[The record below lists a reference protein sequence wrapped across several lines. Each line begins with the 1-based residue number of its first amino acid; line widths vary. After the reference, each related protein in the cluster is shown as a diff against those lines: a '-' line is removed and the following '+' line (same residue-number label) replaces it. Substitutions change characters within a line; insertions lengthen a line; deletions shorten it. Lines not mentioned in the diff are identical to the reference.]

1 MMHLRQPLAVPADR
15 PLRVLIQARYSTEEQ
30 RQSSL
35 EDQVANCRRFL
46 ADNLPPGVGLDRLA
60 IEVVREPEISGELL
74 NRPGIN
80 EVWQG
85 IAAGRFEVLVA
96 EESSRLYRHMTFAGQ
111 LFNEA
116 VDAGIRVLCPTDFID
131 TQDDDWPERLLT
143 SQSQH
148 SRANYYTRG
157 RIRRAQLG
165 LWDRGAAVSSLRP
178 GYHRRPTK
186 AATATEPA
194 QGPYFDEVDEEQ
206 AVTIREIFERI
217 AADEP
222 AWAVGEWLTSIGF
235 SKGSH
240 GQQPEWSAR
249 NVIALVRRPDYRGEQ
264 TFRKKI
270 NKQQLTTGRSRRVR
284 NAADQVLTREMPH
297 LRIVSDHVW
306 YEANAAIDRR
316 RTRLTVPTGADHPL
330 AGRPRDSRGLL
341 STIFVCGICGG
352 TMHAEGRN
360 EGGYRC
366 ARARNNECWNRTTCV
381 REQTHAAVLDAVVR
395 EVMSL
400 AESREALVA
409 RVLELHASGGD
420 VAASQRALESEQAK
434 LTASIAN
441 LCLAIEKGGEGMDA
455 LVQRL
460 ATRERDLKV
469 VRSRL
474 TELAARAQQRR
485 PPPTA
490 DEILRHLET
499 LKADLV
505 AGDRRAG
512 VILRQLLQRPIRAI
526 PHRQFDSNK
535 VVLRCEFDLVLSRS
549 LPAAIAASM
558 AVAPD
563 GTSPEQSLESRRIVV
578 DLFVPSALALHAV
591 EAHELV
597 ETGLPLV
604 KVGATLGISKR
615 QAHLCSG
622 LGAKM
627 ASAGVADPFIRL
639 SERPAKVARWR
650 AAPTQPLARERRAG

>member
-46 ADNLPPGVGLDRLA
+46 ADNLPAGVGLDRLA

-116 VDAGIRVLCPTDFID
+116 VDAGVRVLCPTDFID
-131 TQDDDWPERLLT
+131 TLDDDWPERLVM

-148 SRANYYTRG
+148 SRANFYTRG
-157 RIRRAQLG
+157 RIKRSLMG
-165 LWDRGAAVSSLRP
+165 LWQRGAAVSSLRP
-178 GYHRRPTK
+178 GYSRRASR

-194 QGPYFDEVDEEQ
+194 EGPYFDSVDEAQ
-206 AVTIREIFERI
+206 AVIVREAFDRI
-217 AADEP
+217 AGDEP
-222 AWAVGEWLTSIGF
+222 PWAVAEWLTSIGF
-235 SKGSH
+235 PKGSH
-240 GQQPEWSAR
+240 GQKPEWSAS
-249 NVIALVRRPDYRGEQ
+249 NVIALIRRPDYRGEQ
-264 TFRKKI
+264 IYRTSI

-284 NAADQVLTREMPH
+284 NAADKVLTRDVPN

-316 RTRLTVPTGADHPL
+316 RTRLSVPTGADHPL
-330 AGRPRDSRGLL
+330 TGRPRDSRGLL

-366 ARARNNECWNRTTCV
+366 ARARKNECWNRTTCV
-381 REQTHAAVLDAVVR
+381 REQAHAAVLDAVVR
-395 EVMSL
+395 EVMGL

-434 LTASIAN
+434 LTTSITD

-469 VRSRL
+469 VQSRL
-474 TELAARAQQRR
+474 AELAARSQQRR
-485 PPPTA
+485 PPPTP
-490 DEILRHLET
+490 DEILRYLET

-512 VILRQLLQRPIRAI
+512 VILRQLLQGPIRAI
-526 PHRQFDSNK
+526 PFQQFDSPK
-535 VVLRCEFDLVLSRS
+535 VVLRAEFNLVLSRS
-549 LPAAIAASM
+549 LPAAVAASM
-558 AVAPD
+558 GVEPD
-563 GTSPEQSLESRRIVV
+563 GTSPAPSLVSRPVVV
-578 DLFVPSALALHAV
+578 DLFVPSALARHAV

-604 KVGATLGISKR
+604 KVGEALGISKR

-622 LGAKM
+622 LGARM
-627 ASAGVADPFIRL
+627 AVAGVADPFVRL
-639 SERPAKVARWR
+639 DERPAKVSRWR
-650 AAPTQPLARERRAG
+650 AAPTQPAAGERRAG